1 MSDTPETSPA
11 STSQDSA
18 GAAGLGRVVI
28 GGSSGFIGRHLV
40 ERYRARG
47 REVVTISRSA
57 ADLTWDDT
65 DGIAAAVDG
74 AGLVIGLAGKSVG
87 CRYTAKNRE
96 EIFTSRLAT
105 TTALSDAIAAA
116 QNPPPLWI
124 NASTATIYRHADDR
138 PMTESGGEI
147 GEGFSVDVARA
158 WERALFA
165 ADLPATRRV
174 ALRTAIVLGRDTSET
189 TGSSEAAD
197 SSRAGSCGAARSLG
211 AGSRN
216 GALGPLINLARIG
229 LGGAQ
234 YDGRWPATPGRRRAG
249 TAHTYGTPG
258 ARQRFSWI
266 HLDDVAGIID
276 FLEDHPELDGPIN
289 AAAPNPS
296 DNRGFMA
303 ALRRACGMPVGLPV
317 ARWMLKIGAIAMR
330 TETELVL
337 KSRWVLPERLLAAG
351 YEFAYPDLDSAV
363 DDAVN
368 G

>member
-1 MSDTPETSPA
+1 MHDTPEATPA

-40 ERYRARG
+40 DRYRARG

-105 TTALSDAIAAA
+105 TTALSDAIAGA

-165 ADLPATRRV
+165 VDLPATRRV
-174 ALRTAIVLGRDTSET
+174 ALRTAIVLGHDTSEAA
-189 TGSSEAAD
+189 TGS
-197 SSRAGSCGAARSLG
+197 G

-249 TAHTYGTPG
+249 TAHAYGTPG

-276 FLEDHPELDGPIN
+276 FLEAHPELDGPIN

-317 ARWMLKIGAIAMR
+317 ARWMLEIGAIAMR

-351 YEFAYPDLDSAV
+351 YVFAYPDLEPAVRSAV
-363 DDAVN
+363 N
-368 G
+368 S

>member
-1 MSDTPETSPA
+1 MHDTPEATPA
-11 STSQDSA
+11 STSQEGA
-18 GAAGLGRVVI
+18 GETGLGRVVI

-40 ERYRARG
+40 PKYRAEG
-47 REVVTISRSA
+47 REVVTISRSD
-57 ADLTWDDT
+57 ADLTWDDEG
-65 DGIAAAVDG
+65 GIAAAVDG

-96 EIFTSRLAT
+96 EIFTSRLST

-116 QNPPPLWI
+116 DNPPPLWI

-174 ALRTAIVLGRDTSET
+174 ALRTAIVLGHDTSEAA
-189 TGSSEAAD
+189 TGS
-197 SSRAGSCGAARSLG
+197 G

-234 YDGRWPATPGRRRAG
+234 YDGRWPTTPGRRRVG
-249 TAHTYGTPG
+249 TAHAYATRG

-276 FLEDHPELDGPIN
+276 FLEAHPELDGPIN

-303 ALRRACGMPVGLPV
+303 AIRAATGMPVGLPV
-317 ARWMLKIGAIAMR
+317 ARWMLEIGAIAIG

-337 KSRWVLPERLLAAG
+337 KSRWVLPERLQAAG
-351 YEFAYPDLDSAV
+351 YEFAYPELEPAV

>member
-1 MSDTPETSPA
+1 MSDTLETSPA

-40 ERYRARG
+40 AGYRARG

-189 TGSSEAAD
+189 TG
-197 SSRAGSCGAARSLG
+197 GSGT
-211 AGSRN
+211 GSRN

-234 YDGRWPATPGRRRAG
+234 YDGRWPATPGRKRAG

-317 ARWMLKIGAIAMR
+317 ARWMLEIGAIAMR

-351 YEFAYPDLDSAV
+351 YAFAYPDLEPAV
-363 DDAVN
+363 RSAVN

>member
-1 MSDTPETSPA
+1 MTAMHDTPEATPA
-11 STSQDSA
+11 STSRESA
-18 GAAGLGRVVI
+18 GEAGPGRVVI

-40 ERYRARG
+40 AKYRSEG

-74 AGLVIGLAGKSVG
+74 AALVIGLAGKSVG

-96 EIFTSRLAT
+96 GIFTSRLST

-116 QNPPPLWI
+116 VNPPPLWI

-158 WERALFA
+158 WERALLA

-174 ALRTAIVLGRDTSET
+174 ALRTAIVLGRDTSE
-189 TGSSEAAD
+189 AAD
-197 SSRAGSCGAARSLG
+197 SSRAGSSGAARSLG

-276 FLEDHPELDGPIN
+276 FLEYHPELDGPIN

-317 ARWMLKIGAIAMR
+317 ARWMLEIGAIAMR

-351 YEFAYPDLDSAV
+351 YGFAYPDLEPAV

>member
-1 MSDTPETSPA
+1 MTAMHDTPEATPA

-40 ERYRARG
+40 DRYRARG

-105 TTALSDAIAAA
+105 TTALSDAIAGA

-165 ADLPATRRV
+165 VDLPATRRV
-174 ALRTAIVLGRDTSET
+174 ALRTAIVLGHDTSEAA
-189 TGSSEAAD
+189 TGS
-197 SSRAGSCGAARSLG
+197 G

-249 TAHTYGTPG
+249 TAHAYGTPG

-276 FLEDHPELDGPIN
+276 FLEAHPELDGPIN

-317 ARWMLKIGAIAMR
+317 ARWMLEIGAIAMR

-351 YEFAYPDLDSAV
+351 YVFAYPDLEPAVRSAV
-363 DDAVN
+363 N
-368 G
+368 S

>member
-1 MSDTPETSPA
+1 MHDTPEAAPA
-11 STSQDSA
+11 TTSQEGA
-18 GAAGLGRVVI
+18 GETGLGRVVI

-40 ERYRARG
+40 PKYRAEG
-47 REVVTISRSA
+47 REVVTISRSD
-57 ADLTWDDT
+57 ADLTWDDEG
-65 DGIAAAVDG
+65 GIAAAVDG

-96 EIFTSRLAT
+96 EIFTSRLST

-116 QNPPPLWI
+116 DNPPPLWI

-174 ALRTAIVLGRDTSET
+174 ALRTAIVLGHDTSEAA
-189 TGSSEAAD
+189 TGS
-197 SSRAGSCGAARSLG
+197 G

-234 YDGRWPATPGRRRAG
+234 YDGRWPTTPGRRRAG
-249 TAHTYGTPG
+249 TAHAYATRG

-276 FLEDHPELDGPIN
+276 FLEAHPELDGPIN

-303 ALRRACGMPVGLPV
+303 AIRAATGMPVGLPV
-317 ARWMLKIGAIAMR
+317 ARWMLEIGAIAIR

-337 KSRWVLPERLLAAG
+337 KSRWVLPERLQAAG
-351 YEFAYPDLDSAV
+351 YEFAYPELEPAV

>member
-1 MSDTPETSPA
+1 MHDTPEPAPA
-11 STSQDSA
+11 STRQEDT
-18 GAAGLGRVVI
+18 GAAGRGRVVI

-40 ERYRARG
+40 DRYRACG
-47 REVVTISRSA
+47 REVITISRSA

-65 DGIAAAVDG
+65 GGIASAVDG
-74 AGLVIGLAGKSVG
+74 AALVIGLAGKSVG

-96 EIFTSRLAT
+96 EIFTSRLSTA
-105 TTALSDAIAAA
+105 TALSDAIAAA

-174 ALRTAIVLGRDTSET
+174 ALRTAIVLGHDTS
-189 TGSSEAAD
+189 G
-197 SSRAGSCGAARSLG
+197 AGSAGS
-211 AGSRN
+211 GSRN

-234 YDGRWPATPGRRRAG
+234 YDGRWPVTPGRRRAG
-249 TAHTYGTPG
+249 TAHAYGTPG

-276 FLEDHPELDGPIN
+276 FLEGHPELDGPIN

-303 ALRRACGMPVGLPV
+303 AIRRATGTPVGLPV
-317 ARWMLKIGAIAMR
+317 ARWMLELGAIAMR

-351 YEFAYPDLDSAV
+351 YEFAYPELEPAV

>member
-1 MSDTPETSPA
+1 MHDTPEATPA
-11 STSQDSA
+11 SASQDSA

-40 ERYRARG
+40 PKYRAEG
-47 REVVTISRSA
+47 REVVTISRSD
-57 ADLTWDDT
+57 ADLTWDDEG
-65 DGIAAAVDG
+65 GIAAAVDG

-96 EIFTSRLAT
+96 EIFTSRLST
-105 TTALSDAIAAA
+105 TTALSDAIGAAD
-116 QNPPPLWI
+116 NPPPLWI

-158 WERALFA
+158 WERALFT

-174 ALRTAIVLGRDTSET
+174 ALRTAIVLGHDTSAAA
-189 TGSSEAAD
+189 TGS
-197 SSRAGSCGAARSLG
+197 G

-234 YDGRWPATPGRRRAG
+234 YDGRWPTTPGRRRVG
-249 TAHTYGTPG
+249 TAHAYATRG

-276 FLEDHPELDGPIN
+276 FLEAHPELDGPIN

-303 ALRRACGMPVGLPV
+303 AIRAATGMPVGLPV
-317 ARWMLKIGAIAMR
+317 ARWMLEIGAIAIR

-337 KSRWVLPERLLAAG
+337 KSRWVLPERLQAAG
-351 YEFAYPDLDSAV
+351 YEFAYPELEPAV

>member
-189 TGSSEAAD
+189 TGSSGAAD
-197 SSRAGSCGAARSLG
+197 SSRAGSSGAARSLG

-216 GALGPLINLARIG
+216 GALGPLISLARIG

-276 FLEDHPELDGPIN
+276 FLEAHPELDGPIN

-317 ARWMLKIGAIAMR
+317 ARWMLEIGAIAMR

-351 YEFAYPDLDSAV
+351 YAFAYPDLEPAV
-363 DDAVN
+363 RSAVN

>member
-189 TGSSEAAD
+189 TGSPEAAV

-276 FLEDHPELDGPIN
+276 FLEAHPELDGPIN

-303 ALRRACGMPVGLPV
+303 AIRSATGMPVGLPV
-317 ARWMLKIGAIAMR
+317 ARWMLEIGAIAIG

-337 KSRWVLPERLLAAG
+337 KSRWVLPERLQAAG
-351 YEFAYPDLDSAV
+351 YEFAYPELEPAV

>member
-1 MSDTPETSPA
+1 MHDTPEATPA
-11 STSQDSA
+11 STSQEGA
-18 GAAGLGRVVI
+18 GEAGLGRVVI

-40 ERYRARG
+40 AKYRAEG
-47 REVVTISRSA
+47 REVVTISRSN
-57 ADLTWDDT
+57 ADLTWDDE

-74 AGLVIGLAGKSVG
+74 AALVIGLAGKSVG

-96 EIFTSRLAT
+96 EIFTSRLST

-116 QNPPPLWI
+116 DNPPPLWI

-174 ALRTAIVLGRDTSET
+174 ALRTAIVLGRDTSEAA
-189 TGSSEAAD
+189 TGS
-197 SSRAGSCGAARSLG
+197 G

-249 TAHTYGTPG
+249 TAHVYGTPG

-303 ALRRACGMPVGLPV
+303 AIRAATGMPVGLPV
-317 ARWMLKIGAIAMR
+317 ARWMLEIGAIAIR

-337 KSRWVLPERLLAAG
+337 KSRWVLPERLQAAG
-351 YEFAYPDLDSAV
+351 YEFAYPELEPAV

>member
-1 MSDTPETSPA
+1 MHDTPEATPA
-11 STSQDSA
+11 STSQEGA
-18 GAAGLGRVVI
+18 GETGLGRVVI

-40 ERYRARG
+40 PKYRAEG
-47 REVVTISRSA
+47 REVVTISRSD
-57 ADLTWDDT
+57 ADLTWDDEG
-65 DGIAAAVDG
+65 GIAAAVDG

-96 EIFTSRLAT
+96 EIFTSRLST
-105 TTALSDAIAAA
+105 TTALSDAIGAAD
-116 QNPPPLWI
+116 NPPPLWI

-174 ALRTAIVLGRDTSET
+174 ALRTAIVLGHDTSEAA
-189 TGSSEAAD
+189 TGS
-197 SSRAGSCGAARSLG
+197 G

-234 YDGRWPATPGRRRAG
+234 YDGRWPTTPGRRRVG
-249 TAHTYGTPG
+249 TAHAYATRG

-276 FLEDHPELDGPIN
+276 FLEAHPELDGPIN

-303 ALRRACGMPVGLPV
+303 AIRAATGMPVGLPV
-317 ARWMLKIGAIAMR
+317 ARWMLEIGAIAIR

-337 KSRWVLPERLLAAG
+337 KSRWVLPERLQAAS
-351 YEFAYPDLDSAV
+351 YEFAYPELEPAV